1 MLNMIITISKKVK
14 SQRDFFVI
22 CWWRKRIPSAP
33 CTNDIMI
40 GPMSHLI
47 WLGLTF
53 FGLSAQVCI
62 ILRHCY
68 FQNLSHWIWLG
79 ITFYWLL
86 TQVSFREVVLNQ
98 RSCFESEFW
107 ISSWVMGLSH
117 ELNLFNS
124 WLKPLSKE
132 LTQNH
137 LTTRVDP
144 QALIEI
150 DSWLERFR
158 CRGYFSNFNCV
169 PKPNLGHPAELKE
182 HLMRSVTVTLGMISS
197 ASVAPFLLY

>member
-1 MLNMIITISKKVK
+1 MT
-14 SQRDFFVI
+14 
-22 CWWRKRIPSAP
+22 CWWRTRIPSAS
-33 CTNDIMI
+33 CTNSIMI

-53 FGLSAQVCI
+53 FGLSDQVCI

-86 TQVSFREVVLNQ
+86 IQVSFREVVLNQ
-98 RSCFESEFW
+98 L
-107 ISSWVMGLSH
+107 MGQKQYPGK
-117 ELNLFNS
+117 LNLFNS

-132 LTQNH
+132 STQNH

-169 PKPNLGHPAELKE
+169 PKPSLGHPAELKE
-182 HLMRSVTVTLGMISS
+182 HLMRSVTGTLGMISS
-197 ASVAPFLLY
+197 ASVAPFVVGLKPFRPIRTIAGL